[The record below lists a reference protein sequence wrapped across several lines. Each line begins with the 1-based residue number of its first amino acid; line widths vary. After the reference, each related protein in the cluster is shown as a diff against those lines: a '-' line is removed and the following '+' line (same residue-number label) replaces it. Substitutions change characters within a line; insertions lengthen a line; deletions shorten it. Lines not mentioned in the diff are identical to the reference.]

1 MQIWF
6 EQATTN
12 VTGTIRGH
20 GANDGKPKGLTK
32 MRSVVLFEYNAANN
46 VTLVE
51 DPDWYINNSECCC
64 TWIC

>member
-20 GANDGKPKGLTK
+20 GANDGKPRFPGK
-32 MRSVVLFEYNAANN
+32 MRSVVLFEYNAADD
-46 VTLVE
+46 VTLA
-51 DPDWYINNSECCC
+51 DNPQWYIDNGK
-64 TWIC
+64 